1 VFLLSLILV
10 IYVVT
15 LGHNNT
21 TKNYRILIIF
31 VINKSLYLEMGFEG
45 GLGGVCEAS

>member
-31 VINKSLYLEMGFEG
+31 VINKSLYLC
-45 GLGGVCEAS
+45 LDVIYISVY